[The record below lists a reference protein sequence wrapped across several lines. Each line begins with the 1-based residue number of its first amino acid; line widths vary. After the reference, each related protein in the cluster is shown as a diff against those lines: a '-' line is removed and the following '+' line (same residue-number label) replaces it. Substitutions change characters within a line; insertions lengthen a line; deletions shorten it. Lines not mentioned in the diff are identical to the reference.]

1 MAKLP
6 LYDQS
11 FNVVGDIEVNDDI
24 FFGPLKDYL
33 IHDVVKMQ
41 LANKRQGTA
50 STKLR
55 GEVSGGGRK
64 PWKQKGTGR
73 ARVGSIRSPLWRKGA
88 ILFGPKPRDY
98 GYSLPK
104 KVKKAAMKSALS
116 LKVSENKLFILDN
129 LTLPEIKTKNLFNV
143 IKNNFH
149 LDKTIIV
156 LPEKDNV
163 IELSA
168 RNIPDVK
175 VVRADSLNVYDIIK
189 FENLMV
195 LKSAIEKIEG
205 ALSI

>member
-11 FNVVGDIEVNDDI
+11 FNVVGEVEVKDDV
-24 FFGPLKDYL
+24 FFGPIKEYL

-98 GYSLPK
+98 SYSVPK

-116 LKVSENKLFILDN
+116 LKVSENKLFVLDS
-129 LTLPEIKTKNLFNV
+129 LTLPEIKTKLLYNV

-156 LPEKDNV
+156 LPEKDNNV
-163 IELSA
+163 ELSA
-168 RNIPDVK
+168 RNIPDVM
-175 VVRADSLNVYDIIK
+175 VVRADSLNVYDIMK
-189 FENLMV
+189 YENLMV
-195 LKSAIEKIEG
+195 LKGAVEKIEG

>member
-6 LYDQS
+6 LYNQD
-11 FNVVGDIEVNDDI
+11 FNVIGDIELSDDV
-24 FFGPLKDYL
+24 FFGPIKDYL

-88 ILFGPKPRDY
+88 IIFGPKPHDY
-98 GYSLPK
+98 SYSLPK

-116 LKVSENKLFILDN
+116 LKVSENKLFVLDSLN
-129 LTLPEIKTKNLFNV
+129 LNEIKTKPLYNV
-143 IKNNFH
+143 VRNNFK
-149 LDKTIIV
+149 LDKALIV
-156 LPEKDNV
+156 LPEKDTK

-168 RNIPDVK
+168 RNIPDVM
-175 VVRADSLNVYDIIK
+175 VVRAENLNVYDIMK
-189 FENLMV
+189 YENLMV
-195 LKSAIEKIEG
+195 LKGSIEKIEG
-205 ALSI
+205 ALNL

>member
-11 FNVVGDIEVNDDI
+11 FNVVGDVEVNDDI
-24 FFGPLKDYL
+24 FFGPIKDYL

-116 LKVSENKLFILDN
+116 LKVSENKLFVLDN

-163 IELSA
+163 VELSA

-175 VVRADSLNVYDIIK
+175 VVRADSLNVYDIMK

-195 LKSAIEKIEG
+195 LKGAIEKIEG

>member
-11 FNVVGDIEVNDDI
+11 FNVVGDVEVNDDI
-24 FFGPLKDYL
+24 FFGPIKDYL

-98 GYSLPK
+98 SYSLPK

-116 LKVSENKLFILDN
+116 LKVSENKLFVLDN
-129 LTLPEIKTKNLFNV
+129 LSLPEIKTKNLFNI
-143 IKNNFH
+143 IKNNFN

-156 LPEKDNV
+156 LPEKDNI

-168 RNIPDVK
+168 RNIPDVR
-175 VVRADSLNVYDIIK
+175 VVRADSLNVYDIMK
-189 FENLMV
+189 YENLMV
-195 LKSAIEKIEG
+195 LKGAIEKIEG

>member
-11 FNVVGDIEVNDDI
+11 FNVVGDVEVNDDI
-24 FFGPLKDYL
+24 FFGPIKDYL

-116 LKVSENKLFILDN
+116 LKVSENKLYVLDN

-163 IELSA
+163 VELSA

-195 LKSAIEKIEG
+195 LKGAIEKIEG